1 MGSGDG
7 TDHQAWQQAS
17 LAFLS
22 LFPLL
27 CLFFSVVEAEPRD
40 KRSRTELYVSPLLSV
55 LFNFETESHYVVQV
69 GLELDMYPTQAVL
82 ELAP

>member
-1 MGSGDG
+1 MAASLTGLSFPFSSALSFLFSSGSG
-7 TDHQAWQQAS
+7 TQRQEIS
-17 LAFLS
+17 
-22 LFPLL
+22 
-27 CLFFSVVEAEPRD
+27 
-40 KRSRTELYVSPLLSV
+40 ELYVSPLLSV